1 MDCRGTL
8 CPVNPVHIQDT
19 VMVRVD
25 LVKGR
30 QVTVL
35 GMARSGVAAAKLLQ
49 LHGAHVFV
57 SEVKPIDAVLTQA
70 QLLGAEG
77 IKYET
82 GGHTARALAG
92 VDYVVLSP
100 GIPPATPFV
109 RQIQEN
115 NIPIFSEIEVT
126 SWLCP
131 ATIVA
136 ITGSNGKSTT
146 TAWVAHILSESGR
159 KAAAT
164 GNIGSPFA
172 ADVGRLSKDDYAVVE
187 VSSFQLEFTDRF
199 QPRVASILNI
209 TPDHLDRYGEFST
222 YAEAKYRVADSQEE
236 SDFLV
241 LNADDRN
248 TANPKIWGNPRRV
261 FFSTK
266 TEVEQGVFVTRDE
279 LRYVLGSKQGKI
291 CKANEIG
298 IPGPHNLANAAAA
311 AAMCLCVG
319 LKPQEI
325 AAGLKSFKGIEHRLE
340 FAGEHKG
347 VRFVNDSKATNVDS
361 VNYALQSIPNP
372 IALIMGGRDK
382 GGDFS
387 SLAGLVAEKVKLLV
401 LIGEAQDLIDSALG
415 NQTRTVRAKDI
426 VEAIRVCYESSEPG
440 GTVLLSPGCA
450 SFDQFTDFEDRGRKF
465 KQAVK
470 ELMNGNS

>member
-1 MDCRGTL
+1 
-8 CPVNPVHIQDT
+8 
-19 VMVRVD
+19 MVRVD

-57 SEVKPIDAVLTQA
+57 SEVKPIDAVLAQA
-70 QLLGAEG
+70 QMLGSEG

-126 SWLCP
+126 SWICP
-131 ATIVA
+131 ATILA

-146 TAWVAHILSESGR
+146 TAWVAHILNEAGR

-172 ADVGRLSKDDYAVVE
+172 ADVGHLGKNDYAVVE

-199 QPRVASILNI
+199 QPRVAAILNI

-222 YAEAKYRVADSQEE
+222 YAEAKSRIADSQAE
-236 SDFLV
+236 SDYLV
-241 LNADDRN
+241 LNADDKN
-248 TANPKIWGNPRRV
+248 TADLKVWGNPQRI

-266 TEVEQGVFVTRDE
+266 TEVEQGVFVRNDE
-279 LRYVLGSKQGKI
+279 LRFVLGAKQGRI
-291 CKANEIG
+291 CQVNEIG

-311 AAMCLCVG
+311 ASMCLCVG
-319 LKPQEI
+319 LTPQEI

-340 FAGEHKG
+340 LAGEYKEVH
-347 VRFVNDSKATNVDS
+347 FVNDSKATNVDS
-361 VNYALQSIPNP
+361 VNCALQSIPAP
-372 IALIMGGRDK
+372 IVLIMGGRDK

-387 SLAGLVAEKVKLLV
+387 SLAGLVADKVKLLV
-401 LIGEAQDLIDSALG
+401 LLGEAQNLIDSALG
-415 NQTRTVRAKDI
+415 KQTRTVRANDI
-426 VEAIRVCYESSEPG
+426 FEAVRVCYDNSEPG
-440 GTVLLSPGCA
+440 DTVLLSPGCA

-470 ELMNGNS
+470 ELMHGDS

>member
-1 MDCRGTL
+1 
-8 CPVNPVHIQDT
+8 
-19 VMVRVD
+19 MVRED

-57 SEVKPIDAVLTQA
+57 SEIKPIDEVLVQA
-70 QLLGAEG
+70 QSLGAEG

-100 GIPPATPFV
+100 GIAPATPFV

-115 NIPIFSEIEVT
+115 SIPIFSEIEVT

-131 ATIVA
+131 ATIIA

-146 TAWVAHILSESGR
+146 TAWVTHILSEAGR
-159 KAAAT
+159 KAVAT

-172 ADVGRLSKDDYAVVE
+172 ADVGSLGKKDFAVVE

-209 TPDHLDRYGEFST
+209 TPDHLDRYREFSA
-222 YAEAKYRVADSQEE
+222 YAEAKCRIADSQEE
-236 SDFLV
+236 SDYLV

-248 TANPKIWGNPRRV
+248 TADPKIWGNPKRI
-261 FFSTK
+261 FFSTRI
-266 TEVEQGVFVTRDE
+266 EVEQGVFTAGDE
-279 LRYVLGSKQGKI
+279 LRYVFGANQGSI
-291 CKANEIG
+291 CKAEQVG

-311 AAMCLCVG
+311 ASMCLCVG
-319 LKPQEI
+319 LAPKDI
-325 AAGLKSFKGIEHRLE
+325 AAGLESFKGIEHRLE

-361 VNYALQSIPNP
+361 VNYALQSIPKP
-372 IALIMGGRDK
+372 IVLIMGGRDK
-382 GGDFS
+382 GGDFT
-387 SLAGLVAEKVKLLV
+387 SLADLVAEKVKLIA
-401 LIGEAQDLIDSALG
+401 LIGETQDLIDAALG
-415 NQTRTVRAKDI
+415 EHTRTVQAQDI
-426 VEAIRVCYESSEPG
+426 FEAVRVCYNNAEPG
-440 GTVLLSPGCA
+440 DTVLLSPGCA

-470 ELMNGNS
+470 DLINGNS